1 MVNEV
6 DMTIHPHAAPHALIG
21 DLLQALAPI
30 GECTVVSR
38 AGAVSANLPGSF
50 KVGHDGADPAD
61 PYAIRMSAC
70 SCHLHLDWS
79 LIVSFDVG
87 AENVGYG
94 IEPRISLRD
103 CEGNAILN
111 FYYAPEQADAL
122 RNALQDF
129 AHRQQQACSP

>member
-1 MVNEV
+1 MVNVV
-6 DMTIHPHAAPHALIG
+6 DMTIHPHAAPHALID
-21 DLLQALAPI
+21 DLLQALAPL
-30 GECTVVSR
+30 GECIVVSR
-38 AGAVSANLPGSF
+38 TGAVSANLPGSF
-50 KVGHDGADPAD
+50 RMGHDGAD

-103 CEGNAILN
+103 CEGNA
-111 FYYAPEQADAL
+111 
-122 RNALQDF
+122 
-129 AHRQQQACSP
+129 